1 MMLSRINKFFEFDPF
16 ESKMKKS
23 AGIIIVLNKSKFL
36 LCHPSNSRWFGTYSF
51 PKGGIE
57 EGESAL
63 DAALRELREETS
75 VIVSKNQI
83 LDIKNP
89 IVVYYEN
96 KKGTKYKSIT
106 LYTVHINDV
115 SEIGLDSEVI
125 PKERLQIEEIDWA
138 GFLDKEQARAKIF
151 HKTASVLETF

>member
-1 MMLSRINKFFEFDPF
+1 MLSRINKFFEFDPF

-23 AGIIIVLNKSKFL
+23 AGVVIILKGEKVL

-57 EGESAL
+57 EGESTL
-63 DAALRELREETS
+63 DAALRELKEETS
-75 VIVSKNQI
+75 VIISKSQI

-89 IVVYYEN
+89 IVVFYEN
-96 KKGTKYKSIT
+96 KKGIKYKSIT

-138 GFLDKEQARAKIF
+138 GFLDKEQAKDKIF